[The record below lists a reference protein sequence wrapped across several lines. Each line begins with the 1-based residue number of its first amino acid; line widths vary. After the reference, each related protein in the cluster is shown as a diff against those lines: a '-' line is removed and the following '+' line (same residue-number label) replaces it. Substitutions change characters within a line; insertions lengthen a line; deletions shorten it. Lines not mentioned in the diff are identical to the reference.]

1 MRIVHVIP
9 QLASGGGERFT
20 IDLCNTL
27 AAQGY
32 EVALVVLLP
41 LGEYGFYRSEVSDKV
56 KLVCLDKKPGLDIS
70 LGSRLKKTISD
81 FAPDVV
87 HSHLRA
93 MLYMPLSVFSIK
105 TKFFHTVHNKAEVE
119 AGGFIGGLIRKF
131 MFKTGKVTP
140 VTISLESLDSFEKY
154 YGHSAPMIFNGRD
167 IPESLEVSDAVKQ
180 EIDGFKKSADTKVL
194 VHLARYTDVKR
205 QDLMARVSR
214 RLHNE
219 GFDFTVLLIGRTA
232 EDILNGVKAANCP
245 VCHVLGEKKNPLEYL
260 KAADAFCLCS
270 TFEGMPISLI
280 EAMGVGAIPVCTP
293 VGGIVN
299 VVKDGETGFLS
310 TDIAE
315 DSYYEALKRFLM
327 QGEDDKAV
335 MKTKVLKAYEPYT
348 MRECAN
354 KYLNLYN
361 NK

>member
-1 MRIVHVIP
+1 MKIVHVIP

-27 AAQGY
+27 AAQGH
-32 EVALVVLLP
+32 EVSLIVLLP
-41 LGEYGFYRSEVSDKV
+41 LKDYGFYISEVSDKV
-56 KLVCLDKKPGLDIS
+56 KLISLDKKPGLDIT
-70 LGSRLKKTISD
+70 LGSRLKKTISNIG
-81 FAPDVV
+81 PDIV

-93 MLYMPLSVFSIK
+93 MLYMPLTVLSVK
-105 TKFFHTVHNKAEVE
+105 AKFFHTVHNTADVE
-119 AGGFIGGLIRKF
+119 AGGFVGGSIRKYL
-131 MFKTGKVTP
+131 FKSGKVTP
-140 VTISLESLDSFEKY
+140 VTISSESLDSFEKY
-154 YGHSAPMIFNGRD
+154 YGYTAPMIFNGRD
-167 IPESLEVSDAVKQ
+167 IPENLTVSDAVEE
-180 EIDGFKKSADTKVL
+180 EINGYKKSADTKVL

-205 QDLMARVSR
+205 QDLMARVAR
-214 RLHNE
+214 RLYDE

-232 EDILNGVKAANCP
+232 DDILEGVKAANCP

-299 VVKDGETGFLS
+299 VVKTGETGFLS
-310 TDIAE
+310 TDISE
-315 DSYYEALKRFLM
+315 ESYYEALKTFLM
-327 QGEDDKAV
+327 QNDEQMSE
-335 MKTKVLKAYEPYT
+335 MKPKVEKAYEPYT

-354 KYLNLYN
+354 KYLGLYN
-361 NK
+361 K